1 VQATGA
7 SAAMDSWKAGK
18 LLPNP
23 HVNTIADGIAIK
35 SPSERTFAYI
45 QKYADEMVAVEDH
58 EIASAMLLLIERAK
72 AVVEPAGAAG
82 IAALLTGKVKPT
94 GKTVVIVSG
103 GNVDVRFLSDLIER
117 EMIRAQRYMHLF
129 TACPDRPGGL
139 AALLEVIAELRGNIL
154 SVVHNRISP
163 TVPLGQTGVELLLEV
178 RDGEHI
184 AAIREGL
191 RSRGYRVKMLD

>member
-1 VQATGA
+1 
-7 SAAMDSWKAGK
+7 
-18 LLPNP
+18 
-23 HVNTIADGIAIK
+23 
-35 SPSERTFAYI
+35 
-45 QKYADEMVAVEDH
+45 
-58 EIASAMLLLIERAK
+58 MLLLIERAK

-82 IAALLTGKVKPT
+82 VAAILNGKVKST

-117 EMIRAQRYMHLF
+117 EMIRAKRYMHLF

-163 TVPLGQTGVELLLEV
+163 SVPLGQTGVELLLEV
-178 RDGEHI
+178 RDEDHI
-184 AAIREGL
+184 ERIRAGL
-191 RSRGYRVKMLD
+191 ISRGYGVEMLDR